1 GSSVMVRCHPHGV
14 RPLALV
20 VLVVVGLAAC
30 GGGSDEPSAKA
41 GAPTTTAGSGV
52 TSGAAHAACVASARA
67 IEAAAGLH
75 YAKSGSY
82 GTVADLV
89 SAGFL
94 RNAPDPSWGLTI
106 GPDGTVDDSTCP

>member
-1 GSSVMVRCHPHGV
+1 MMVRSSQCIV
-14 RPLALV
+14 RTLAVVV
-20 VLVVVGLAAC
+20 VLVVGLAAC
-30 GGGSDEPSAKA
+30 GGGSDEPTAKP
-41 GAPTTTAGSGV
+41 GAPTTTAGVGF
-52 TSGAAHAACVASARA
+52 TAAAAHAACVASARA
-67 IEAAAGLH
+67 IETAAALD